1 MSAFNVF
8 RFGRLFSNDL
18 LQQWRKVWI
27 ATAAL
32 VGIGL
37 ICYLTNVDP
46 HAAERPAIYVALFS
60 AMLVGGGLVLTG
72 TIFADLHDPL
82 QSAQYLTLPC
92 SNLERF
98 VSRYLLTGP
107 LYYLYV
113 LIGYAVFDWAA
124 AQISDA
130 MMGTR
135 AAAFAPFSPKMR
147 EVTLWYFWLHALMFG
162 GAIYFRSYAL
172 IKTALAAVLI
182 ATGMAL
188 IYMIALRIIFWDHF
202 TTLLPNESAV
212 RIEIFV
218 IPAPAQVVAGLLIYL
233 WVLFIAYQC
242 LREHEVQR
250 EL

>member
-1 MSAFNVF
+1 MRSFNLS
-8 RFGRLFSNDL
+8 RFVRVFSNDL
-18 LQQWRKVWI
+18 LQQWRKIWI
-27 ATAAL
+27 ATLAFA
-32 VGIGL
+32 GIGL
-37 ICYLTNVDP
+37 ICYLTNVEP
-46 HAAERPAIYVALFS
+46 HSTGRPEIYVALFS
-60 AMLVGGGLVLTG
+60 AVLLGGGLVLTS

-82 QSAQYLTLPC
+82 QSARYLTLPC

-130 MMGTR
+130 TMGTR
-135 AAAFAPFSPKMR
+135 AAAFAPFSPRMQ
-147 EVTLWYFWLHALMFG
+147 EVTLWYFWFHALMFA

-172 IKTALAAVLI
+172 IKTALSGVLI
-182 ATGMAL
+182 ATGVAL
-188 IYMIALRIIFWDHF
+188 MYLISLRLIFWSHF
-202 TTLLPNESAV
+202 TTFLPNESAA
-212 RIEIFV
+212 RIDLFFLPTWASITAE
-218 IPAPAQVVAGLLIYL
+218 LLLYGWL
-233 WVLFIAYQC
+233 LFIAYQC